1 MNANSPQS
9 KESVKILIAED
20 SPTQAERLKHIL
32 SQQGY
37 SVAVASNGLL
47 ALDIAR
53 KDQPTLIIS
62 DVVMPEM
69 DGYQLCKAIKG
80 DAALRNIPVIL
91 VTTLSDP
98 QDVIRGLECRA
109 DNFIIKP
116 YDEHYLVSR
125 IQFVR
130 LNREMR
136 DQDHASMGVEIHF
149 NGQRHF
155 ITADRL
161 QILNLLLS
169 TYEAAIQRNQ
179 ELTRAKNELRSANA
193 ALESANK
200 ELESFSYSVS
210 HDLRAPLRAISG
222 FTEIILSDEAQK
234 LDEDGKEHLLRV
246 QKACLRMGQLIDDLL
261 NLARVS
267 RGEMLRQNVDLGG
280 LSRSILDDLQKNNP
294 GRHMKVTVAA
304 DLTISADPKLMRI
317 ALENLLGNAWK
328 FTSRQ
333 ADGAIEIGKQTQDGQ
348 QVYYVRDNGAGFDM
362 NYAGKLFGAFQRL
375 HSNDEYPGTG
385 IGLATVQRII
395 NRHGGRIWAESAV
408 GKGATFSFTLQNAM
422 IPGGTADS

>member
-1 MNANSPQS
+1 MKANSPQS
-9 KESVKILIAED
+9 NESVKILIAED

-37 SVAVASNGLL
+37 SVAAAPDGRQ

-53 KDQPTLIIS
+53 RDQPTLVIS
-62 DVVMPEM
+62 DIVMPEM
-69 DGYQLCKAIKG
+69 DGYQLCKAIK
-80 DAALRNIPVIL
+80 DDPALKNTPVIL

-116 YDEHYLVSR
+116 YDEHHLLSR
-125 IQFVR
+125 IQFVQ

-136 DQDHASMGVEIHF
+136 DHDHASMGVEIHF
-149 NGQRHF
+149 NGHRHF

-222 FTEIILSDEAQK
+222 FTEIVLSDEAEK
-234 LDEDGKEHLLRV
+234 LDETGKEHLLRV
-246 QKACLRMGQLIDDLL
+246 QNACRRMGQLIDDLL

-267 RGEMLRQNVDLGG
+267 RGEILDQDVDLGD
-280 LSRSILDDLQKNNP
+280 LAKSILNDLQKSTP

-304 DLTISADPKLMRI
+304 NLTVSADPKLMRI
-317 ALENLLGNAWK
+317 ALENLLSNAWK

-333 ADGAIEIGKQTQDGQ
+333 ADATIEIGTETQAGQ

-362 NYAGKLFGAFQRL
+362 NYASKLFGAFQRL
-375 HSNDEYPGTG
+375 HSNDDYPGTG
-385 IGLATVQRII
+385 VGLATVQRII
-395 NRHGGRIWAESAV
+395 SRHGGRIWAESAV
-408 GKGATFSFTLQNAM
+408 GKGATFFFTLQNAM
-422 IPGGTADS
+422 ALGGAADS